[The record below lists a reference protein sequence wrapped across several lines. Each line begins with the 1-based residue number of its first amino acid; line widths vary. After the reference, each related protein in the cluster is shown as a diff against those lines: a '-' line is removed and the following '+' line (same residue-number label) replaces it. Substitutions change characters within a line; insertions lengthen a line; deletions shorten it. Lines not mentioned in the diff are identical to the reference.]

1 MKKVLDSICK
11 GVEYILIAL
20 MAAFSIVIVLQI
32 FYRYV
37 FNNPLIWSE
46 QVARYCFLWG
56 VMLAVPLVYRNNAD
70 ICFDLLKEKFPKA
83 VQGAI
88 NVLIDLFMLGF
99 AGLYLFYSFKF
110 CVMSSDLVAAGIGI
124 KLVYVYAAQP
134 ICAFLLLLVA
144 IEKAKDHLKGLTGKG
159 EVK

>member
-1 MKKVLDSICK
+1 MKKVLDPICK

-56 VMLAVPLVYRNNAD
+56 VMLAVPLVYRKGND
-70 ICFDLLKEKFPKA
+70 ICFDLLKQKFPQA
-83 VQGAI
+83 VQTAI
-88 NVLIDLFMLGF
+88 NVLTDVLLLGF
-99 AGLYLFYSFKF
+99 AGVYLFYSLKF
-110 CVMSSDLVAAGIGI
+110 CIMSSDLIAAGIGI

-134 ICAFLLLLVA
+134 VCAILLILVA
-144 IEKAKDHLKGLTGKG
+144 IEKALQHLKGK
-159 EVK
+159 VK